1 MHRFADKPGQAQAAQ
16 DSAQETEAGHERG
29 TPGSRDEEYLLTEG
43 EALLAA
49 TLALMTGFGN
59 GCCTAHKA
67 AMASRVAEQLALLA
81 RPAGDADRSPDMRA
95 FLLRLCQRWQQ
106 AAQEQAAAS
115 RAAAIQ
121 ALAGTSGP
129 ASLPFSVLWH
139 EPLET
144 LQ

>member
-1 MHRFADKPGQAQAAQ
+1 MHRFADKPGQAEAGR
-16 DSAQETEAGHERG
+16 ETE
-29 TPGSRDEEYLLTEG
+29 SRDEEYLLTEG
-43 EALLAA
+43 EAQLAA

-67 AMASRVAEQLALLA
+67 AMASKVADQLALLA
-81 RPAGDADRSPDMRA
+81 QGADRSPDMRA

-106 AAQEQAAAS
+106 AAADQAAAS

-121 ALAGTSGP
+121 ELAS